1 MPTEDVTRDALTA
14 FADAI
19 DTRDWDRLAR
29 GLGPDFTAYYVHT
42 GDRFDRAAFVALN
55 RDYPVV
61 VRFEVDDL
69 VVAGGRAAL
78 RARVSDVA
86 SDATWFVASFAT
98 ADAEGLITDLGE
110 VWADRVDPAE
120 SITSQVTRS
129 EAAHEPRAR

>member
-1 MPTEDVTRDALTA
+1 MPTDDVTRAALTT
-14 FADAI
+14 FAEAI
-19 DTRDWDRLAR
+19 DTRDWDRLER
-29 GLGPDFTAYYVHT
+29 GLGPDLTARYVHT
-42 GDRFDRAAFVALN
+42 GDRFDRATFVALN

-78 RARVSDVA
+78 RSRVSDVA

-98 ADAEGLITDLGE
+98 VDAEGLITDLVE

-120 SITSQVTRS
+120 SITS
-129 EAAHEPRAR
+129 